1 MIPGSAELHSAR
13 TGKHARVTLITED
26 RPSTTRRSQEWRLV
40 LLVLLAISGFSAEVR
55 LELPEHLVPGV
66 AMQGALIIDDGTAT
80 SINLPQVPG
89 LEWQV
94 VDRQS
99 MQIIQSGGT
108 VRRSSSRAVVLRAAT
123 VGDLAIPAIAVTLD
137 DGSTINTAATTL
149 PVHAPDA
156 RLTGEALAECR
167 FVPATII
174 PGETTMLEFR
184 FWLRME
190 RPDGAPPPSIQPPD
204 ELLAVGPREDVISTT
219 SDAQGRTWTLFTWR
233 WPLTAAAPGTHRTA
247 GQQEYAVM
255 EGGGF
260 FAQRSTRRVAVKP
273 ATLTVAPLPE
283 VGRPDDFNGLIG
295 PATVAAR
302 LGTPSLRVGEG
313 TSLEFIVHGHQV
325 HLLRPPTLTLPGIAI
340 HAREPEDDGT
350 SRRFRWDLVPSR
362 PGTVPIILPG
372 LPYFDPTTKSYTR
385 TAPAQVTMEVLP
397 GHATVLAVVGRRPET
412 LATVADAP
420 ATVLLL
426 PLGAIAPIPGTTA
439 QLVSGFVAAVL
450 VLVGATHGRWRLRPS
465 RRHRG
470 QTLAAAARAGD
481 AVALTK
487 ALATLAGSLTTAAQ
501 QDAAH
506 RLITASESARFGG
519 AALPDLSADIAVLEG
534 IP

>member
-1 MIPGSAELHSAR
+1 MAIAAGVGRDTFAGLVGLSAAFIGSGVLAGVS
-13 TGKHARVTLITED
+13 G
-26 RPSTTRRSQEWRLV
+26 LV
-40 LLVLLAISGFSAEVR
+40 LVFIFVMLYYRLAGIVAFIGLLVNI
-55 LELPEHLVPGV
+55 
-66 AMQGALIIDDGTAT
+66 
-80 SINLPQVPG
+80 
-89 LEWQV
+89 
-94 VDRQS
+94 
-99 MQIIQSGGT
+99 
-108 VRRSSSRAVVLRAAT
+108 VVLF
-123 VGDLAIPAIAVTLD
+123 GLM
-137 DGSTINTAATTL
+137 GMF
-149 PVHAPDA
+149 H
-156 RLTGEALAECR
+156 
-167 FVPATII
+167 FV
-174 PGETTMLEFR
+174 
-184 FWLRME
+184 
-190 RPDGAPPPSIQPPD
+190 
-204 ELLAVGPREDVISTT
+204 
-219 SDAQGRTWTLFTWR
+219 
-233 WPLTAAAPGTHRTA
+233 
-247 GQQEYAVM
+247 
-255 EGGGF
+255 
-260 FAQRSTRRVAVKP
+260 
-273 ATLTVAPLPE
+273 
-283 VGRPDDFNGLIG
+283 
-295 PATVAAR
+295 
-302 LGTPSLRVGEG
+302 
-313 TSLEFIVHGHQV
+313 
-325 HLLRPPTLTLPGIAI
+325 LTLPGIAI

-439 QLVSGFVAAVL
+439 QLVSGLVAAVL